1 MLNIPRERVT
11 APTLSSASVLQEGQ
25 KTRIFTPVRE
35 PSGESRIIVLFK
47 FFRSALGPI
56 DTRGV
61 AAILGIFLLFLGT
74 AELRLGRASCEI
86 IVDRMQRGFCLE
98 KQIDIDTASKPLADR
113 ITQYKIAS
121 DNLPDHYLLLL
132 KLAEAY
138 AANGDKRAALPLFDR
153 AESLIRRQQPE
164 MADLILE
171 EKASVLHSIES
182 PR

>member
-1 MLNIPRERVT
+1 MR
-11 APTLSSASVLQEGQ
+11 LSDSV
-25 KTRIFTPVRE
+25 R
-35 PSGESRIIVLFK
+35 
-47 FFRSALGPI
+47 
-56 DTRGV
+56 
-61 AAILGIFLLFLGT
+61 
-74 AELRLGRASCEI
+74 
-86 IVDRMQRGFCLE
+86 LE
-98 KQIDIDTASKPLADR
+98 KQIDIDTAPKPLADR

-138 AANGDKRAALPLFDR
+138 AENGDKRAALPLFDR

-171 EKASVLHSIES
+171 EKANVLHSIES